1 MATWNWSHTSV
12 IAGGPTTV
20 TVTSAPCQ
28 PVTVKLEVRGV
39 EVASAVV
46 QPGGSVELDVPAG
59 SQGQSYLIRV
69 TCDGRTDSK
78 SGNVQ

>member
-12 IAGGPTTV
+12 TAGGTTTV

-28 PVTVKLEVRGV
+28 PITVKLQVRGV
-39 EVASAVV
+39 EVASGTV
-46 QPGGSVELDVPAG
+46 QPGGSVELAVPAG
-59 SQGQSYLIRV
+59 SQGQAYLIRV
-69 TCDGRTDSK
+69 TCNGQSDTK